1 MNCDCKATLLAYNNA
16 NQAAATNSVLSTPV
30 VTTSGYGITFNSA
43 TTIKRPGTYLINV
56 SADVTADELGNVA
69 LQLSNNGTVLPA
81 AIAEYTATSN
91 TDMVSMG
98 FTYLIDVKKS
108 CECIDNT
115 TVLTLLNTGVPAT
128 YNNIAMTVV
137 RV

>member
-43 TTIKRPGTYLINV
+43 ATIKRPGTYLINI
-56 SADVTADELGNVA
+56 SANVTADELGNVA
-69 LQLSNNGTVLPA
+69 LQLSNNGTILPA

-91 TDMVSMG
+91 TNMVSIG
-98 FTYLIDVKKS
+98 FTYLIDLKKS